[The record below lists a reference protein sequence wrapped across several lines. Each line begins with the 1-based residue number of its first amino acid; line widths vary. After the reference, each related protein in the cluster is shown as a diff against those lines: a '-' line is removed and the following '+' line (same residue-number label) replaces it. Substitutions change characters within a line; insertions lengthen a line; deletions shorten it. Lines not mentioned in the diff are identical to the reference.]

1 MVVAFHWRT
10 LLLRPAVASSFGNDI
25 RRGNSM
31 TIKPAR
37 LDLDCILV
45 QIQMA
50 EAGQEPVNPLLSSG
64 LRRAS

>member
-1 MVVAFHWRT
+1 
-10 LLLRPAVASSFGNDI
+10 
-25 RRGNSM
+25 M